1 VVAGNLRLYVVIAAV
16 ALYAGALAAPA
27 IIFKPDARSNPKQG
41 ECGFAVKDNVSCE
54 AFRFGGSG
62 SIVCQLS
69 EFNKPGKT
77 YVDKGKI
84 LDYCKDWDLPVADSY
99 YGYQVLPMGILGIFL
114 GMFAW
119 FANPLMLAAG
129 LLSAFGKRVVAMIL
143 SVSSVA
149 LGLQSYALD
158 AVPFNEGS
166 MKADNLNF
174 VDHLGP
180 GFYLWMG
187 SLVVLAVYC
196 FLKKRDAEAL
206 GD

>member
-1 VVAGNLRLYVVIAAV
+1 LSACARRTSASPARRCRLTHAALHFAQVGRTPRQQTGEKVVAGNLRLYVVIAAV

-27 IIFKPDARSNPKQG
+27 IIFKPDARSNPKHG

-99 YGYQVLPMGILGIFL
+99 YGYQVLPMGILAVFR
-114 GMFAW
+114 GMF
-119 FANPLMLAAG
+119 G
-129 LLSAFGKRVVAMIL
+129 
-143 SVSSVA
+143 
-149 LGLQSYALD
+149 
-158 AVPFNEGS
+158 
-166 MKADNLNF
+166 
-174 VDHLGP
+174 
-180 GFYLWMG
+180 
-187 SLVVLAVYC
+187 
-196 FLKKRDAEAL
+196 
-206 GD
+206 